1 MSMNLLQIP
10 HKDNEQQGQFT
21 MENMPL
27 EDKKRIVSTISAV
40 QKAAGEA
47 VFPIEN
53 SCHLISKMGAEI
65 LKQHYDIPAYIL
77 SGDANYILKSP
88 DGDIAIFFKGDNP
101 YKGIGN
107 GHSIVVV
114 DDHNTANSPPWIIG
128 FQSPFL
134 NKIADSFPFKP
145 GLLWGRAGS
154 DAVLEFSFGQSHT
167 SADHLKKQYSRP
179 RVADLVS
186 VAVDWYVRPPKRMR
200 DKLLADICDNKP
212 ETNRVKRLKYAPLK
226 IEDNLRT
233 PISRYP
239 RHQLGGNK

>member
-1 MSMNLLQIP
+1 MNLLQIP
-10 HKDNEQQGQFT
+10 HKDNERHEQFT

-27 EDKKRIVSTISAV
+27 EHKQRIVSTTYAV
-40 QKAAGEA
+40 HKAAGDA
-47 VFPIEN
+47 VFPIEK
-53 SCHLISKMGAEI
+53 SCILIAMMGAEI
-65 LKQHYDIPAYIL
+65 LKQHYGIPAYIL

-114 DDHNTANSPPWIIG
+114 DDHNTANSPPWIVD

-154 DAVLEFSFGQSHT
+154 DAVSEFNFGQSHT
-167 SADHLKKQYSRP
+167 SAEHLKKQYTLP
-179 RVADLVS
+179 TLTDLIS
-186 VAVDWYVRPPKRMR
+186 VAVDWYVAPPKRMQ
-200 DKLLADICDNKP
+200 DKLLADTCNNKP
-212 ETNRVKRLKYAPLK
+212 ETDRVRRLKYAPLK
-226 IEDNLRT
+226 IEANITT
-233 PISRYP
+233 PISSYLK
-239 RHQLGGNK
+239 HQQRGTK